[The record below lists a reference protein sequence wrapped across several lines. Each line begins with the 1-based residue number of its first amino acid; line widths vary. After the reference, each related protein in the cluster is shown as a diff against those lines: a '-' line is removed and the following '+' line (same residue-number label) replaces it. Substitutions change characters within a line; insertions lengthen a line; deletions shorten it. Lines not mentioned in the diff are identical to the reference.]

1 MPSTV
6 QKEYILL
13 TGSSASFTQHLVK
26 PLKDVIKTDLVS
38 ITLTTTAV
46 SPPTQVFIQSINL
59 GGAIHTPDNT
69 REYWRMVPLT
79 LALAQSQYNS
89 QSFSVSQSRVDTYL
103 DSPRTLLDIDI
114 TLTDFNNALFPS
126 VTYVSILVEVERRV
140 EGWAMISSS

>member
-13 TGSSASFTQHLVK
+13 TGSSASFTQHLAK

-38 ITLTTTAV
+38 ITLTTTAE
-46 SPPTQVFIQSINL
+46 SPPTQVFIQSTNL

-69 REYWRMVPLT
+69 TEYWRMMPMT
-79 LALAQSQYNS
+79 LAVAQSQYSS
-89 QSFSVSQSRVDTYL
+89 QTFSVSQSRVDSYL

-114 TLTDFNNALFPS
+114 TLTDYNNALFPN